1 MSVQFYLFDVDHGQ
15 SAALHLPNGRWCIF
29 DLGATSTFSPVNWIV
44 SRELQPWRNN
54 ALARLAALRAFKF
67 LIATVSHLHGDH
79 LADWQNMTAY
89 GPEFIRSVQ
98 PDQEYLQD
106 CRDTNTDQSWPL
118 VLGFAQHVASSFSGS
133 IIPDYGGVMIRQVS
147 LPVGVARQLGGDAN
161 ARVNNSSIVT
171 RIDVY
176 GNSILLCGDMMK
188 EAWKAIIS
196 DQGQYGR
203 EWRPFL
209 SNIDLL
215 VAPHH
220 GHRTAFSI
228 DLLNI
233 AKPAVVL
240 VSVVS
245 NDPNVDSRYSQV
257 PVRGIKIGGT
267 DYSYIS
273 TRQKGHIK
281 VTIEQPRTILGAGT
295 TYWKFG
301 DEAL

>member
-1 MSVQFYLFDVDHGQ
+1 
-15 SAALHLPNGRWCIF
+15 
-29 DLGATSTFSPVNWIV
+29 
-44 SRELQPWRNN
+44 
-54 ALARLAALRAFKF
+54 
-67 LIATVSHLHGDH
+67 
-79 LADWQNMTAY
+79 
-89 GPEFIRSVQ
+89 
-98 PDQEYLQD
+98 
-106 CRDTNTDQSWPL
+106 
-118 VLGFAQHVASSFSGS
+118 
-133 IIPDYGGVMIRQVS
+133 MIRQVS